1 MKKIALLILFSFYLL
16 SCEKDYLVPKSEVPN
31 WLKTEI
37 NKAEKIIKESPTG
50 LTSYSAWIRY
60 QWLDE
65 YYFEY
70 NAGASSSS
78 PKAISTTQDTLRVNP
93 WDTTTDYYM
102 ERCCRQIIWKGPKY
116 SEPAGIK

>member
-1 MKKIALLILFSFYLL
+1 MKKITFLFLLSFFLY
-16 SCEKDYLVPKSEVPN
+16 SCEKDYLVPKSEVPD

-37 NKAEKIIKESPTG
+37 SKAEKTIKESPAG

-60 QWLDE
+60 QWQNE

-78 PKAISTTQDTLRVNP
+78 PKAISATQDTLRLNP
-93 WDTTTDYYM
+93 WDTTTDYFK

-116 SEPAGIK
+116 SEPAGI